1 MKTTI
6 KTNSNG
12 SVTVSYDSTG
22 WRGEDVRVERTFFC
36 PTTGGYVRE
45 YDDKGQYPQVCDG
58 LSNRGSTLDCP
69 SRAKLPDMI
78 RREYRAMRRAEKREY
93 A

>member
-12 SVTVSYDSTG
+12 SVTIAFDTVGHD
-22 WRGEDVRVERTFFC
+22 GEDIRRERTFFC
-36 PTTGGYVRE
+36 HTNGGYVRE
-45 YDDKGQYPQVCDG
+45 CDEKGRYLQVCDG

-69 SRAKLPDMI
+69 SVDKLPDMI
-78 RREYRAMRRAEKREY
+78 RREYRAMRRAEKACY

>member
-12 SVTVSYDSTG
+12 SVTVSYDTEG
-22 WRGEDVRVERTFFC
+22 YEGEDVRRERTFFC
-36 PTTGGYVRE
+36 PANGGYVRE
-45 YDDKGQYPQVCDG
+45 TTDSGDCPQVCDG

-69 SRAKLPDMI
+69 NRAKLPDMI
-78 RREYRAMRRAEKREY
+78 RREYRAMRRAEKF
-93 A
+93 